1 MQVLIKTLSGQRV
14 PFDFE
19 PGDTIA
25 QVKRSIHENE
35 RMLLPSIHMITS
47 ASFDLRQMRL
57 IYSGG
62 YVIGIYII
70 SRPSFERRVNT
81 S

>member
-35 RMLLPSIHMITS
+35 P
-47 ASFDLRQMRL
+47 SFDLRQMRL
-57 IYSGG
+57 IYSGRHLSDELTLRD
-62 YVIGIYII
+62 YKVIPGSTIHMVLQL
-70 SRPSFERRVNT
+70 RGG
-81 S
+81 